1 MKYVFILFITFTL
14 PWLAL
19 AEPSSRQIKKLT
31 PEERQEVLSNI
42 NHSDGNL
49 NKTVDRPQLERL
61 RMFKPS
67 NPSEAFSF
75 HQTLLTER
83 IERIKQNTVIPED
96 KKLLIIDDLTEE
108 SEWMQTKREQLQ
120 SATAVERLTIQQEII
135 DHIQSVREEH
145 RQKLA
150 ESVVLSEKSP
160 KELVEQIGERFVTIS
175 EQLATAGYDTSS
187 VNQAITDYET
197 AMTALN
203 EAYAVA
209 QTEKS
214 VETLTTLRDAIATTR
229 EAASTVRNQVQ
240 SLVMEQRG
248 SENN

>member
-1 MKYVFILFITFTL
+1 MKYFFVFTITLTL
-14 PWLAL
+14 PWLVL
-19 AEPSSRQIKKLT
+19 AAPNARQKPMLT
-31 PEERQEVLSNI
+31 
-42 NHSDGNL
+42 
-49 NKTVDRPQLERL
+49 PQLERL
-61 RMFKPS
+61 REFKPT
-67 NPSEAFSF
+67 NPSEAFNF

-108 SEWMQTKREQLQ
+108 SEWLQTKRQQLQ
-120 SATAVERLTIQQEII
+120 AAATTDERLAIRQEIVN
-135 DHIQSVREEH
+135 HVQSVREE
-145 RQKLA
+145 RKQTLA
-150 ESVVLSEKSP
+150 ESVVLSGKSP
-160 KELVEQIGERFVTIS
+160 KELAEQIGERFATIS
-175 EQLATAGYDTSS
+175 EQLATAGHDTSS

-203 EAYAVA
+203 EVYAVA